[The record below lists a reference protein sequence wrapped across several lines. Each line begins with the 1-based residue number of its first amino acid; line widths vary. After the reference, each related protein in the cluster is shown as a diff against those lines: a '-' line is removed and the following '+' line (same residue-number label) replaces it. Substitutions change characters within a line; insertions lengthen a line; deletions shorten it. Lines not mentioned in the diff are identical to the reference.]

1 MKVKKKFEYNGV
13 PLQIVER
20 LEPYMNATVPLMMT
34 RVIAPNGGSVP
45 VSIGHRDSL
54 KAIIAK
60 TIAALDG
67 FAERGANVIESLI
80 NPIKIESC
88 E

>member
-13 PLQIVER
+13 TLQIVER
-20 LEPYMNATVPLMMT
+20 PEPYMNATEPLIMT

-45 VSIGHRDSL
+45 VSIGHRDTL

-67 FAERGANVIESLI
+67 FAASGANVIETLI
-80 NPIKIESC
+80 NPIKIES
-88 E
+88 